1 MPAPGRGHNHR
12 TRQGSLRPR
21 SSGCSGKA
29 QRRQR
34 GPAPLLLTGATTGL
48 LRGHRCVPVP
58 SQHSLTSPPCCQP
71 PARASRG
78 PQEAIKLPGT
88 QQHATRSGLLDPG
101 PGHQGPGSQRCGP
114 QSGILWPAVQALGGG
129 PWTPPLPRNPSLPPV
144 QWGPG
149 LLLTLLGPEPVQAVC
164 AGQGPLP
171 SSTHSAFGWVF
182 PQRQSLHV
190 YLFIPNV
197 SISELFSPVFF
208 DAVDQLLFAL

>member
-114 QSGILWPAVQALGGG
+114 QSGILWPAVQALGGSLDSSLTQESQSTTCPVG
-129 PWTPPLPRNPSLPPV
+129 PWPPAHPAGARACPGRVCRTGTPPLLHSLSVWLGLSSAAIPSHLSFHP
-144 QWGPG
+144 
-149 LLLTLLGPEPVQAVC
+149 
-164 AGQGPLP
+164 
-171 SSTHSAFGWVF
+171 
-182 PQRQSLHV
+182 
-190 YLFIPNV
+190 
-197 SISELFSPVFF
+197 
-208 DAVDQLLFAL
+208 